1 MRLLRRLFTPACMF
15 AALLCVATAAHAE
28 KLTLMAG
35 GTSKIVY
42 LPLVLAS
49 QLGYFKDEGLEFEI
63 LSQPAGVD
71 TATELLAGAIQGAVG
86 FYDHTID
93 LQSRGK
99 EVEALVVFN
108 KSAGLVELV
117 SKKSAS
123 GFRTMADAKGAT
135 LGVTGL
141 GSSTYFLTRYLAAR
155 AGLSPKDYAVLP
167 VSSDDSFIA
176 AMEQGR
182 IDAGMVE
189 EPSASHLLATG
200 RAKVLVD
207 MRSVEGT
214 TSALGGAYAGSCFY
228 AERTWVNTHRD
239 QAQKLARALVR
250 ALAYIASHSAE
261 DVTAKLPPDF
271 YGRDKAL
278 YISALKA
285 AIPTFTVDGR
295 MPDGAPA
302 AVLNVLTH
310 VNSTLDPRHIDL
322 SRTYTNEFVDR
333 VKPGSK

>member
-1 MRLLRRLFTPACMF
+1 MMLFRRLFTSACM
-15 AALLCVATAAHAE
+15 AALLCAATSAHAE

-49 QLGYFKDEGLEFEI
+49 QLGYFKDEGLDFEI
-63 LSQPAGVD
+63 ISQPAGVD

-117 SKKSAS
+117 SKRSAS
-123 GFRTMADAKGAT
+123 GFRSMADAKGAT

-141 GSSTYFLTRYLAAR
+141 GSSTYFLTRFLAAR
-155 AGLSPKDYAVLP
+155 AGLSPKDYSVLP
-167 VSSDDSFIA
+167 VGSDDSFIA

-189 EPSASHLLATG
+189 EPSASRLLASG
-200 RAKVLVD
+200 RATVLVD

-214 TSALGGAYAGSCFY
+214 MSALGGAYAGSCFY
-228 AERTWVNTHRD
+228 AQRSWVNTHRD
-239 QAQKLARALVR
+239 QAQKLVRALVR
-250 ALAYIASHSAE
+250 SLAFIASHSAE
-261 DVTAKLPPDF
+261 DITARLPPDF
-271 YGRDKAL
+271 YGQDKAL
-278 YISALKA
+278 YISALKT
-285 AIPTFTVDGR
+285 AIPTFTRDGR
-295 MPDGAPA
+295 MPDESPA
-302 AVLNVLTH
+302 AVLNVLTR

-322 SRTYTNEFVDR
+322 SGTYTNEFVDR
-333 VKPGSK
+333 VKLSAK